1 MSRDFI
7 RKVAFGL
14 GLDEDLPNDPLL
26 WSQKQF
32 DEIPNL
38 IWGHPLPSLED
49 QRKRY
54 GQWVYGD
61 RKVLRKKFKNDKH
74 AYRKAK
80 DELRIKTG
88 ERYFELNEHAI
99 RHYQN

>member
-1 MSRDFI
+1 MPRDFL

-14 GLDEDLPNDPLL
+14 GVDEDLPNDPLL

-38 IWGHPLPSLED
+38 IWGYPLPSLED

-61 RKVLRKKFKNDKH
+61 RKVLRNKFKNDRLK
-74 AYRKAK
+74 Y
-80 DELRIKTG
+80 E
-88 ERYFELNEHAI
+88 NEKEP
-99 RHYQN
+99 